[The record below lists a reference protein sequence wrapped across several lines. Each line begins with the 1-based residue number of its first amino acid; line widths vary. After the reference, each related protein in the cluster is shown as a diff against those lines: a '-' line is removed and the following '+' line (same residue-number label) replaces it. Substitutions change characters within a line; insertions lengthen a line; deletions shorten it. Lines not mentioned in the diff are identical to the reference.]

1 MRKTFLGVG
10 FIFLALYLLFKDRLL
25 LPDFGVSFGTLLL
38 VLGFGYG
45 TVQNIYRRNY
55 ISAYVCGIIA
65 FILLEKHYNWLNI
78 STGTIVIAA
87 VLAGFGLNMIFKPRH
102 KIYDFESGES
112 MRNTIE
118 GCFFQNHEP
127 DTDTIFSNV
136 TRYINDSN
144 LTNVSGDTVFSGVSI
159 YFVHA
164 NMLGDV
170 ATCSGDAVFS
180 SVKLYVPKNWNVEFR
195 GDKVFSSIKNHSVE
209 NTAEKTLVITGDYVF
224 SQLEIFYV

>member
-1 MRKTFLGVG
+1 MRKMFLGVG
-10 FIFLALYLLFKDRLL
+10 FILLALYLLFKDRLL
-25 LPDFGVSFGTLLL
+25 LPDLGMSLWTLLL

-65 FILLEKHYNWLNI
+65 FVLLEKHYNWLNI

-87 VLAGFGLNMIFKPRH
+87 VLAGLGLNMIFKPRH
-102 KIYDFESGES
+102 KIYGFESGES
-112 MRNTIE
+112 TRNTIE
-118 GCFFQNHEP
+118 GCFFQNHGP
-127 DTDTIFSNV
+127 DTVFTNA
-136 TRYINDSN
+136 TRYINEGN

-159 YFVHA
+159 YFVNA

-170 ATCSGDAVFS
+170 ATYSGDAVFS
-180 SVKLYVPKNWNVEFR
+180 NVKLYVPKNWNIEFR